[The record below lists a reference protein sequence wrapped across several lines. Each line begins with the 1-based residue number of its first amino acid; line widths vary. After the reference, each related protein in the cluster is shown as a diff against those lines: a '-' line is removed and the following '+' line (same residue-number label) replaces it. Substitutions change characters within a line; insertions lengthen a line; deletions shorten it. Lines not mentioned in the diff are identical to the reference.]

1 MSTTEDHVRIEIGF
15 DGTQIMSALVTPE
28 TADELAAALSWCLR
42 EPDEL
47 EAALKGGNNG
57 SVVLDAEDGRY
68 TVPLARVVYL
78 KRFAREGRL
87 GFGNV

>member
-1 MSTTEDHVRIEIGF
+1 VSSNDHVRIEIGF

-28 TADELAAALSWCLR
+28 TADDLENALR
-42 EPDEL
+42 T
-47 EAALKGGNNG
+47 GNAG

-78 KRFAREGRL
+78 KRFAREARL

>member
-1 MSTTEDHVRIEIGF
+1 MSTEDHVRIEIGF
-15 DGTQIMSALVTPE
+15 DGGQIMSALVTPE
-28 TADELAAALSWCLR
+28 TADEL
-42 EPDEL
+42 
-47 EAALKGGNNG
+47 EASLKTGGNAG

>member
-1 MSTTEDHVRIEIGF
+1 VSTDDHIRIEIGF
-15 DGTQIMSALVTPE
+15 DGGQIMSALVTPE
-28 TADELAAALSWCLR
+28 TADEL
-42 EPDEL
+42 
-47 EAALKGGNNG
+47 EASLKSGSAG

-68 TVPLARVVYL
+68 TVPLTRVVYL

>member
-1 MSTTEDHVRIEIGF
+1 MSTEEHIRIEIGF

-28 TADELAAALSWCLR
+28 TADEL
-42 EPDEL
+42 
-47 EAALKGGNNG
+47 EAALKNGNDG
-57 SVVLDAEDGRY
+57 SVVLDAQDGRY
-68 TVPLARVVYL
+68 TIPLGRVVYL

>member
-1 MSTTEDHVRIEIGF
+1 LRSR
-15 DGTQIMSALVTPE
+15 
-28 TADELAAALSWCLR
+28 AD
-42 EPDEL
+42 
-47 EAALKGGNNG
+47 G

>member
-1 MSTTEDHVRIEIGF
+1 MSGNEHVRIEIGF
-15 DGTQIMSALVTPE
+15 DGSQIMSALVTPD
-28 TADELAAALSWCLR
+28 TADDLENALR
-42 EPDEL
+42 T
-47 EAALKGGNNG
+47 GNAG

-78 KRFAREGRL
+78 KRFAREARL